1 MKNIIEKIKEKSG
14 LACEFGFDVEVVP
27 IDFIEKFLQ
36 EERHVNKV
44 DNDCKFGTSM
54 DGGLLVMHP
63 NGDTTLFSDE
73 ILKYLNKLILL

>member
-14 LACEFGFDVEVVP
+14 LPYEFSHDVEVVP
-27 IDFIEKFLQ
+27 VDFIKQYLQ

-44 DNDCKFGTSM
+44 DNDCKFATSM

-63 NGDTTLFSDE
+63 NGDTTLLSEE
-73 ILKYLNKLILL
+73 ILEKLNKLILL